1 MKLYHLLPTQF
12 ALQNLRHR
20 RLKIAQ
26 INDLNDPFELIAVD
40 HSNKEER
47 LIWRGWKKDQEEKW
61 GALCFSKSWRNPV
74 LWSHYGDK
82 HKGMCLGFEV
92 SDDLL
97 MPIRYTKKRIKV
109 DIAQYLVLG
118 KLDTKLM
125 STLLRTKFFD
135 WRYEKEVRIF
145 ASLKIKDQETGLFF
159 CDFNEKLRLVEVITG
174 PLCDETEETIRSC
187 LRHEDC
193 GVKLTKSR
201 LAFQSFDVV
210 ENKQGFS
217 NST

>member
-12 ALQNLRHR
+12 ALQNLKYR

-26 INDLNDPFELIAVD
+26 INDMNDPFELIAAD

-47 LIWRGWKKDQEEKW
+47 SIWRGWKKSQEDKW
-61 GALCFSKSWRNPV
+61 GVLCFSKTWRNPV
-74 LWSHYGDK
+74 LWSHYGDR

-92 SDDLL
+92 ADDLL
-97 MPIRYTKKRIKV
+97 MPVRYTKKRIKI
-109 DIAQYLVLG
+109 DIAQYLALG

-135 WRYEKEVRIF
+135 WRYEKEVRTF
-145 ASLKIKDQETGLFF
+145 AELEIKDQETGLFF
-159 CDFNEKLRLVEVITG
+159 CDFYEKMKLVEVIAG
-174 PLCDETEETIRSC
+174 PLCDEEEETIRSF
-187 LRHEDC
+187 LHLEDS

-217 NST
+217 SSV